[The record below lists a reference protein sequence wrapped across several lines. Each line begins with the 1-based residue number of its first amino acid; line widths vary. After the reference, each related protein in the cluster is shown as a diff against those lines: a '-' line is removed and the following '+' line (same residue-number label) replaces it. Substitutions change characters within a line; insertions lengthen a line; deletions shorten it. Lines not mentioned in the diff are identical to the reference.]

1 MVKGCAVE
9 RRVHDPQSDRMQQE
23 LGGVHLPTISHLILF
38 SNMRLIDS
46 PPIGDHL
53 QVGSR
58 RLWVHHSGDG
68 EPAVTFVAGGG
79 AMGLDYLLS
88 QQQVAELTSCLIYD
102 RAGTGWSDD
111 ADLPRSAQEVTD
123 ELHDLLQLV
132 GMQPPHILV
141 GHSLGGAYV
150 HRYAQ
155 RFPTEVAGLLLV
167 EPAHPDWDNYMPEHL
182 TLAANQTADMAV
194 PDFSDELVTL
204 ARGQFES
211 GMFDAFPK
219 DIRELLVDRHLSRE
233 RLLVGIKEGL
243 NVLSVMDELRAGGP
257 LPDVPLIV
265 LSGTAIGPEQTV
277 FQTEDNLRQQIA
289 GSQRLFDAIAASVSD
304 GQHRSLSDASHVSLP
319 MTRPDAIAEA
329 VNDLLH
335 RTRPTGN
342 MSR

>member
-1 MVKGCAVE
+1 
-9 RRVHDPQSDRMQQE
+9 
-23 LGGVHLPTISHLILF
+23 
-38 SNMRLIDS
+38 MRLIDS

-68 EPAVTFVAGGG
+68 KPTVTFVAGGG

-102 RAGTGWSDD
+102 RGGTGWSDD

-132 GMQPPHILV
+132 GVQPPHILV
-141 GHSLGGAYV
+141 GHSLGGAFV

-219 DIRELLVDRHLSRE
+219 DIQELLVDRHLSRE
-233 RLLVGIKEGL
+233 RLLVGINEGL

-335 RTRPTGN
+335 RLRAAGN
-342 MSR
+342 TSR